1 MAKKSSVQVNIT
13 IPLEWKQSDIDM
25 IAKARAWAV
34 KAHAGQKDKAGKDYF
49 KAHVTVVAEGV
60 KGDPIAEAVA
70 FLHDTVEDTSVTIED
85 IRTGFPKKVA
95 DTVSTLTHSKG
106 ISYAEYLW
114 YIQQNSIAVK
124 VKLSDLRSNMDL
136 TRLPHTPTERD
147 LERTRKYKRAYTI
160 LSSREGISAVNP
172 YALYD
177 YLLANNCAAADD
189 FTNDD
194 EDDSTIKFDGTVDE
208 FRQELANRVL
218 ITLSL
223 AFEHEFINFTE
234 QTGISRAQY
243 EILAA
248 EYIAHAEDDG
258 SKVSEMFKGDSSEK
272 HKSKGWNS
280 ASTKNKRS

>member
-1 MAKKSSVQVNIT
+1 MKANYKIVASKQKMLEKEIENFEPNSTMSV
-13 IPLEWKQSDIDM
+13 LLM
-25 IAKARAWAV
+25 R
-34 KAHAGQKDKAGKDYF
+34 Y
-49 KAHVTVVAEGV
+49 
-60 KGDPIAEAVA
+60 
-70 FLHDTVEDTSVTIED
+70 
-85 IRTGFPKKVA
+85 
-95 DTVSTLTHSKG
+95 
-106 ISYAEYLW
+106 
-114 YIQQNSIAVK
+114 SIMRGMLQ
-124 VKLSDLRSNMDL
+124 VKLNDKDENGIPDISPSDM
-136 TRLPHTPTERD
+136 
-147 LERTRKYKRAYTI
+147 AYEMTTFF
-160 LSSREGISAVNP
+160 GDAVN
-172 YALYD
+172 
-177 YLLANNCAAADD
+177 AAADD

-258 SKVSEMFKGDSSEK
+258 SKASEMFKGDSSEK

-280 ASTKNKRS
+280 TSTKNKRS

>member
-1 MAKKSSVQVNIT
+1 MKANYKIVANKQKMLEKEIENFEPTSTMSVLLMRYSIIQGLLQVKPNEKDENGIPNISPVDMAYEMT
-13 IPLEWKQSDIDM
+13 T
-25 IAKARAWAV
+25 
-34 KAHAGQKDKAGKDYF
+34 F
-49 KAHVTVVAEGV
+49 F
-60 KGDPIAEAVA
+60 GD
-70 FLHDTVEDTSVTIED
+70 
-85 IRTGFPKKVA
+85 
-95 DTVSTLTHSKG
+95 
-106 ISYAEYLW
+106 
-114 YIQQNSIAVK
+114 
-124 VKLSDLRSNMDL
+124 
-136 TRLPHTPTERD
+136 
-147 LERTRKYKRAYTI
+147 
-160 LSSREGISAVNP
+160 AVN
-172 YALYD
+172 
-177 YLLANNCAAADD
+177 AAADD

-272 HKSKGWNS
+272 YKSKGWTN
-280 ASTKNKRS
+280 AMPKNKRS